1 MPDLS
6 ADSNYWTGPHHL
18 AQALL
23 GMWFAAVH
31 QPWMNLDFIL
41 QQLCIHPKWQ
51 DILFEEIQNLEGL
64 DYHKLQGLP
73 LLDAFMKET
82 VRLNPL
88 DTSE

>member
-1 MPDLS
+1 MPQLS
-6 ADSNYWTGPHHL
+6 TDSKYWTGPAHL

-31 QPWMNLDFIL
+31 QPWMNMDFIL
-41 QQLCIHPKWQ
+41 QQLCIHPEWQ
-51 DILFEEIQNLEGL
+51 DVLLGEVRDLEEL
-64 DYHKLQGLP
+64 DYHQIQNLP
-73 LLDAFMKET
+73 LLDAFIKET